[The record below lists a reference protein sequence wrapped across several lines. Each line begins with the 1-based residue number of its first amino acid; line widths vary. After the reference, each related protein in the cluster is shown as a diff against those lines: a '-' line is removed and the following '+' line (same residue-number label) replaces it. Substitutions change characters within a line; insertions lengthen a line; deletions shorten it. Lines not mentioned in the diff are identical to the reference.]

1 MGSSGVYDPANS
13 IRRHGQ
19 QGGSVNVT
27 RKLPWLLVLLVT
39 LLLAAVAAGCGG
51 DDDDGDD
58 AGANGD
64 TAATDTGAGDGA
76 TGEGMKIGLVTD
88 IGGLNDRGFNSLAN
102 QGLEQAADELGV
114 EIRVL
119 ESQSDADYIPN
130 LSTLAEEGFDLIIT
144 NGFLMGEATHQAAEE
159 FPDTS
164 FAIIDFAYGGEGCE
178 ETNSCELPNLQGLV
192 FKEQEAGYLVGYLA
206 GLVTESNTISS
217 VGGLKI
223 PPVDRFIAG
232 FQKGALDANP
242 DVTTLNGY
250 SQDFV
255 DQAKCKEV
263 ALDQIAEG
271 SDVVFQVAGGCGL
284 GALDAAQE
292 EGIWGIGVDADQAF
306 LGEHVLTSA
315 VKRVDQAVFE
325 TIQAVVDGT
334 FEGGGVSPFGLAE
347 EGVGLGETSP
357 NAPADAVSDTEA
369 QIDPIINGEIE
380 IPDTLE

>member
-1 MGSSGVYDPANS
+1 
-13 IRRHGQ
+13 
-19 QGGSVNVT
+19 VNVT

-51 DDDDGDD
+51 DDDAGDD

-159 FPDTS
+159 FPDTN

-242 DVTTLNGY
+242 EVKTLNGY

-357 NAPADAVSDTEA
+357 NAPADAVADTEA

>member
-1 MGSSGVYDPANS
+1 
-13 IRRHGQ
+13 
-19 QGGSVNVT
+19 VNVT

-64 TAATDTGAGDGA
+64 TAATDTGADEGA
-76 TGEGMKIGLVTD
+76 PGEGMQIGLVTD

-232 FQKGALDANP
+232 YQKAVADANP
-242 DVTTLNGY
+242 DATALNGY

-263 ALDQIAEG
+263 ALDQIAKG

-306 LGEHVLTSA
+306 LGDHVLTSA
-315 VKRVDQAVFE
+315 IKRVDQAVFE

-347 EGVGLGETSP
+347 EGVGLGETSA
-357 NAPADAVSDTEA
+357 NAPADAVADTEA
-369 QIDPIINGEIE
+369 QIDPIVNGEIE
-380 IPDTLE
+380 IPDTIE

>member
-1 MGSSGVYDPANS
+1 
-13 IRRHGQ
+13 
-19 QGGSVNVT
+19 VNVT

-51 DDDDGDD
+51 DDDDDE
-58 AGANGD
+58 A
-64 TAATDTGAGDGA
+64 TEEPAAEGTTGGDTGAA
-76 TGEGMKIGLVTD
+76 AEAIRVGLVTD

-232 FQKGALDANP
+232 FQKGAADANP
-242 DVTTLNGY
+242 DITTLNGY

-306 LGEHVLTSA
+306 LGDHVLTSA
-315 VKRVDQAVFE
+315 IKRVDQAVFE

-357 NAPADAVSDTEA
+357 NAPADAVADTEA
-369 QIDPIINGEIE
+369 QIDPIVNGEIE
-380 IPDTLE
+380 IPDTVE